1 MNLDKYGL
9 FKSNCFYQ
17 TPIDKL
23 QEIIVSQKHGFIVD
37 SGALAI
43 NTGKFTGRSPKDR
56 YIVKDSTTNEKVWWG
71 DINIPI
77 DESYFDKLYLE
88 ITNYLCEKD
97 VYVRDSYV
105 CSLDTSRLNVRTICE
120 LPSSDFFAN
129 NMFLRLE
136 KKILKNFQEDW
147 LLINAPGFKSNPKTD
162 GTRSENFAII
172 NFSKKIIIIGGTGY
186 TGEIKKSIFFCSKL
200 FTSS

>member
-9 FKSNCFYQ
+9 IKSNCFYQ

-23 QEIIVSQKHGFIVD
+23 QQIIVDKKQGFIVD

-43 NTGKFTGRSPKDR
+43 STGKFTGRSPKDR
-56 YIVKDSTTNEKVWWG
+56 YIVKDEITNNKVWWG

-77 DESYFDKLYLE
+77 EESYFDKLHLKL
-88 ITNYLCEKD
+88 INYLSKKD
-97 VYVRDSYV
+97 VFVRDSYV
-105 CSLDTSRLNVRTICE
+105 CSLKTSRLNIRTICE

-129 NMFLRLE
+129 NMFLRLD
-136 KKILKNFQEDW
+136 KNSIEDFQEDW
-147 LLINAPGFKSNPKTD
+147 LLINAPGFKASPTED

-172 NFSKKIIIIGGTGY
+172 NLSLIHI
-186 TGEIKKSIFFCSKL
+186 
-200 FTSS
+200 